1 MKRAL
6 LITFA
11 CLFCLPFV
19 ASAQSRKRTVPKKT
33 TATTTTTVSVR
44 PDAIRVSNHIKNLT
58 KFVYLLGGI
67 SKDIEAVDAA
77 AKKGQVSQQAVTQ
90 TEVSKIKLV
99 ESIANWR
106 VAMDELE
113 IDFRTKTQ
121 LQKYAL
127 KVKGIGNLT
136 ATAEDQA
143 KTGQF
148 IQSGQTLLQVIS
160 QLTDVLLE
168 MP

>member
-1 MKRAL
+1 LKRAF
-6 LITFA
+6 LIAFV

-19 ASAQSRKRTVPKKT
+19 VSAQSRKRTVPKKT
-33 TATTTTTVSVR
+33 TSPAPAVSVR
-44 PDAIRVSNHIKNLT
+44 PDAVRVSDHIKNLT
-58 KFVYLLGGI
+58 KFVYLLGGVA
-67 SKDIEAVDAA
+67 KDIEAVDAA
-77 AKKGQVSQQAVTQ
+77 AKKGQVSQQAITQ
-90 TEVSKIKLV
+90 AAQSKTKLV

-113 IDFRTKTQ
+113 IDFRTKPQ

-127 KVKGIGNLT
+127 KTRGLGNIT

-143 KTGQF
+143 KAGQLT
-148 IQSGQTLLQVIS
+148 QSGQTLLRVIG